1 MKQNISHAVMSQRN
15 PNMDTFD
22 NFPTPPWAVR
32 GFIDSQLSGS
42 YDLSKSSCLE
52 PACGQ
57 GYMSEALREYFS
69 SVTSFDILDYGY
81 GDMTKTDFLNNQ
93 LADGSFD
100 WVITNPPFKTAEK
113 FIIEAHRV
121 ARVGVA
127 MLVRTV
133 FLESIG
139 RYERLFSQNSPSYF
153 AQYVERVPMVKGRLD
168 RKASTATGYGW
179 IVWEK
184 TQPKLS
190 CSLKWIPP
198 SRRRLEKDL
207 DYQ

>member
-1 MKQNISHAVMSQRN
+1 MKSSTIIGGASSQNSRN
-15 PNMDTFD
+15 AADFYA
-22 NFPTPPWAVR
+22 TPPECTVALLKNFQHLFEGGRVW
-32 GFIDSQLSGS
+32 
-42 YDLSKSSCLE
+42 E
-52 PACGQ
+52 PACGN
-57 GYMSEALREYFS
+57 GAISEVLKDYR
-69 SVTSFDILDYGY
+69 LDVISTDLHDRGY
-81 GDMTKTDFLNNQ
+81 GDSGMNFLT
-93 LADGSFD
+93 ADCICGSI
-100 WVITNPPFKTAEK
+100 ITNPPFKTAEK